1 MMPFVQRRISAKGP
15 FREILAVA
23 GLTLAMLAPMC
34 VEAEQHFFNNPRE
47 MFLLPEYCKYT
58 QDFRANV
65 PGGNNP
71 GEIQRWTTLMGPVF
85 IHMHHYC
92 YGLQAINRATFLSP
106 APEDRRHNLGVSVI
120 EFDYVIE
127 RAPQDFGLLPEI
139 FTKKGESLLQ
149 MDSVGKGIAELQR
162 AIDMKPDYWQAY
174 AAASD
179 YYKGAGQP
187 AKAREWV
194 EKGLSVLPDKQPLLR
209 RQAELNAPRN
219 KSASNPQPSV
229 RR

>member
-1 MMPFVQRRISAKGP
+1 MPALRQCVSAKGP
-15 FREILAVA
+15 VRDVFAVA
-23 GLTLAMLAPMC
+23 GFALALLAPMH
-34 VEAEQHFFNNPRE
+34 VEAEPHFFNNPRE

-58 QDFRANV
+58 QDFREHVA
-65 PGGNNP
+65 GGNNP
-71 GEIQRWTTLMGPVF
+71 AEIQRWTAIMGPTF

-92 YGLQAINRATFLSP
+92 YGLQAINRASFLSP
-106 APEDRRHNLGVSVI
+106 TPEDRRHNLGISVT

-127 RAPQDFGLLPEI
+127 RSPPDFGLLPEI

-149 MDSVGKGIAELQR
+149 MDSLGKGISELQR

-179 YYKGAGQP
+179 YYKGAGQL

-209 RQAELNAPRN
+209 RRAELDAPRN